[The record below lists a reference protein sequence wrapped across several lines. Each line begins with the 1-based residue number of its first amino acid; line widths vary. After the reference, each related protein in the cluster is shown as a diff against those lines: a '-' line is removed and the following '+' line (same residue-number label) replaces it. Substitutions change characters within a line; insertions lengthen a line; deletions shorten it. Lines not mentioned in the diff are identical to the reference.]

1 MLKVA
6 VCDDNE
12 IFLKEVKAVLSELNQ
27 IDETYYYAS
36 PQDLLNDIVGE
47 QISPNLLLMDIQF
60 GETKN
65 GLNYAEELLHIAPEL
80 GVICVTGYN
89 DRYAQHVLLHNIN
102 LIGYLTKPL
111 DKELLVSYLNKALE
125 KYRSPA
131 FLQFTSHGK
140 SYSISADSI
149 FYIESRNHTLHL
161 HTEKTCYEF
170 YDKLSRLEPNLPT
183 LFAQCHKSFLVNMS
197 HVSGIEPSDLT
208 LSNGEKIPIS
218 KNYQSKIQK
227 AFFHYIGQN
236 I

>member
-12 IFLKEVKAVLSELNQ
+12 MFLKEVKAVLSELNQ
-27 IDETYYYAS
+27 IDEAYYYAS
-36 PQDLLNDIVGE
+36 PQDLLKDIVDG

-111 DKELLVSYLNKALE
+111 DKELLISYLNKAVG
-125 KYRSPA
+125 KFKSPA

-140 SYSISADSI
+140 SYSISTDSI
-149 FYIESRNHTLHL
+149 FYIESRNHTIHL

-170 YDKLSRLEPNLPT
+170 YGKLSQLQPKLPEC
-183 LFAQCHKSFLVNMS
+183 FAQCHKSFLINMN
-197 HVSGIEPSDLT
+197 HVDSIEPNNLT
-208 LSNGEKIPIS
+208 LSSGEKIPVS
-218 KNYQSKIQK
+218 KNYQSAVKES
-227 AFFHYIGQN
+227 FFRYIGQN